1 MCCYVIFIKYVLVTF
16 TNKQRR
22 IIFKFDVLY
31 VEQLSP
37 SSFIYISKPFSFFFF
52 RPLPVFCKATVP
64 FSAVSA
70 IFFPTYYISVRPYGR
85 CLGNLRLSILLS
97 AFLLHCN
104 KNFLSSRPVNSSSFA
119 RSSTRMSPKICH
131 AFFCGI
137 VKVRFPSFNTSQF
150 QTRPIAKPFLRE
162 RVLFAWCL
170 HDHFPIKGPRHSL
183 GLKQRLCTSR
193 KRSILVCTGTSMMI
207 IYLSLTAETITRKEA
222 IVIDGQACAVR
233 RGEQCLIFPKI
244 LTYIKYHT
252 PLLQYSHRCFSSLL
266 RN

>member
-1 MCCYVIFIKYVLVTF
+1 MWNNYLLLHLFTFQSPFPFFFPAFASLLQSYCAVFCRICYIFSH
-16 TNKQRR
+16 
-22 IIFKFDVLY
+22 VLY
-31 VEQLSP
+31 ISAPTRTLSGE
-37 SSFIYISKPFSFFFF
+37 FEA
-52 RPLPVFCKATVP
+52 LH
-64 FSAVSA
+64 
-70 IFFPTYYISVRPYGR
+70 
-85 CLGNLRLSILLS
+85 LLS

-104 KNFLSSRPVNSSSFA
+104 KNFLSSRPVNSSNFP
-119 RSSTRMSPKICH
+119 RSSTRKSPKICH

-137 VKVRFPSFNTSQF
+137 VKVRFPSSNTSQF

-193 KRSILVCTGTSMMI
+193 KRSILVCTGTSTMI

-222 IVIDGQACAVR
+222 IVTDGQACAVR

-244 LTYIKYHT
+244 LTYMKYHT

>member
-1 MCCYVIFIKYVLVTF
+1 MIFIKYVLVTF

-37 SSFIYISKPFSFFFF
+37 SSFIYISKPFSFFFFF

-119 RSSTRMSPKICH
+119 RSSTRKSPKICH

-137 VKVRFPSFNTSQF
+137 VKGDF
-150 QTRPIAKPFLRE
+150 
-162 RVLFAWCL
+162 RVLIPLSSKRGPLQNLSYGKEFYL
-170 HDHFPIKGPRHSL
+170 HG
-183 GLKQRLCTSR
+183 
-193 KRSILVCTGTSMMI
+193 VYMI
-207 IYLSLTAETITRKEA
+207 ISRSKAPDTAS
-222 IVIDGQACAVR
+222 V
-233 RGEQCLIFPKI
+233 
-244 LTYIKYHT
+244 
-252 PLLQYSHRCFSSLL
+252 
-266 RN
+266 

>member
-1 MCCYVIFIKYVLVTF
+1 MWNNYLLLHLFTF
-16 TNKQRR
+16 Q
-22 IIFKFDVLY
+22 
-31 VEQLSP
+31 SP
-37 SSFIYISKPFSFFFF
+37 FPFFFF
-52 RPLPVFCKATVP
+52 PAFASLLQSYCAVFCRICYI
-64 FSAVSA
+64 FSHLL
-70 IFFPTYYISVRPYGR
+70 YISAPIRT
-85 CLGNLRLSILLS
+85 LSGEFEALHSPKRILTPLQQKFPQFTAS
-97 AFLLHCN
+97 KLVKF
-104 KNFLSSRPVNSSSFA
+104 ST
-119 RSSTRMSPKICH
+119 RSSTRKSPKICH

-137 VKVRFPSFNTSQF
+137 VKVRFPSSNTSQF

-193 KRSILVCTGTSMMI
+193 KRSILVCTGTSTMI

-222 IVIDGQACAVR
+222 IVTDGQACAVR

-266 RN
+266 VQSSRLSFLPLVGLHQ

>member
-1 MCCYVIFIKYVLVTF
+1 M
-16 TNKQRR
+16 
-22 IIFKFDVLY
+22 
-31 VEQLSP
+31 
-37 SSFIYISKPFSFFFF
+37 
-52 RPLPVFCKATVP
+52 P

-104 KNFLSSRPVNSSSFA
+104 KNFLSSRPVNSSSFP
-119 RSSTRMSPKICH
+119 RSSTRKSPKICH

-137 VKVRFPSFNTSQF
+137 VKVRFPSSNTSQF

-193 KRSILVCTGTSMMI
+193 KRSILV
-207 IYLSLTAETITRKEA
+207 
-222 IVIDGQACAVR
+222 
-233 RGEQCLIFPKI
+233 
-244 LTYIKYHT
+244 
-252 PLLQYSHRCFSSLL
+252 
-266 RN
+266 

>member
-1 MCCYVIFIKYVLVTF
+1 M
-16 TNKQRR
+16 
-22 IIFKFDVLY
+22 
-31 VEQLSP
+31 
-37 SSFIYISKPFSFFFF
+37 
-52 RPLPVFCKATVP
+52 P

-119 RSSTRMSPKICH
+119 RSSTRKSPKICH

-137 VKVRFPSFNTSQF
+137 VKGDF
-150 QTRPIAKPFLRE
+150 
-162 RVLFAWCL
+162 RVLIPLSSKRGPLQNLSYGKEFYL
-170 HDHFPIKGPRHSL
+170 HGVYMIISRHSL

-193 KRSILVCTGTSMMI
+193 KRSILVCTGTSTMI

-222 IVIDGQACAVR
+222 IVTDGQACAVR

-266 RN
+266 V

>member
-1 MCCYVIFIKYVLVTF
+1 MIFIKYLLVTF

-52 RPLPVFCKATVP
+52 PAFASLAKLLCRFLP

-119 RSSTRMSPKICH
+119 RSSTRKSPKICH

-137 VKVRFPSFNTSQF
+137 VKGDF
-150 QTRPIAKPFLRE
+150 
-162 RVLFAWCL
+162 RVLIPLSSKRGPLQNLSYGKEFYL
-170 HDHFPIKGPRHSL
+170 HG
-183 GLKQRLCTSR
+183 
-193 KRSILVCTGTSMMI
+193 VYMI
-207 IYLSLTAETITRKEA
+207 ISRSKAPDTAS
-222 IVIDGQACAVR
+222 V
-233 RGEQCLIFPKI
+233 
-244 LTYIKYHT
+244 
-252 PLLQYSHRCFSSLL
+252 
-266 RN
+266 

>member
-1 MCCYVIFIKYVLVTF
+1 MWNNYLLLHLFPF
-16 TNKQRR
+16 Q
-22 IIFKFDVLY
+22 
-31 VEQLSP
+31 
-37 SSFIYISKPFSFFFF
+37 SSFPFFFFFFF
-52 RPLPVFCKATVP
+52 RRLLVFCKATVP

-85 CLGNLRLSILLS
+85 YLGNLRLSILLS

-104 KNFLSSRPVNSSSFA
+104 KNFLSSRPVNSSNFP

-137 VKVRFPSFNTSQF
+137 VKVRFPSSNTSQF

-193 KRSILVCTGTSMMI
+193 KRSILVCTGTSTMI

>member
-1 MCCYVIFIKYVLVTF
+1 MWNNYLLLHLFTF
-16 TNKQRR
+16 QSPFPFFFSGLCQSFAKLLCRFLPYLLYFFPP
-22 IIFKFDVLY
+22 IIYQCAHTDV
-31 VEQLSP
+31 VWGIWGS
-37 SSFIYISKPFSFFFF
+37 PFSYAHSYSI
-52 RPLPVFCKATVP
+52 AT
-64 FSAVSA
+64 
-70 IFFPTYYISVRPYGR
+70 
-85 CLGNLRLSILLS
+85 
-97 AFLLHCN
+97 
-104 KNFLSSRPVNSSSFA
+104 KNFLSSRPVNSSSFP
-119 RSSTRMSPKICH
+119 RSSTRKSPKICH

-137 VKVRFPSFNTSQF
+137 VKVRFPSSNTSQF

-162 RVLFAWCL
+162 RILFAWCL

-193 KRSILVCTGTSMMI
+193 KRSILVCTGTSTMI

-222 IVIDGQACAVR
+222 IVTDGQACAVR